1 MFSGREGPALGPT
14 LRRLGKG
21 VWTLPACPLCQ
32 ARPFPDLP
40 VEPFVCRLRPCRIL
54 SVMLSVVL
62 WRFPTDTAE
71 VEPVPL
77 SAESCSPP
85 GRGPDAQSRCRRG
98 HLRALASPAL
108 SRLLSEG
115 PRGPVTRG
123 ASTTPLTEAPRTQ
136 EAEPPLVARPPTPWR
151 RGPAL
156 GPVQSPACG
165 AGTCLSPLSSTFL
178 ARFTLPITFKVS
190 PNPRS

>member
-85 GRGPDAQSRCRRG
+85 GRGSDAQSRCRRG

-151 RGPAL
+151 RGP
-156 GPVQSPACG
+156 STRAC
-165 AGTCLSPLSSTFL
+165 PESSV
-178 ARFTLPITFKVS
+178 RCRHVS
-190 PNPRS
+190 LTTEQHVPGEVHTSYHI